1 MVIQGQI
8 SKENHILLTGATG
21 FLGQYLYKYL
31 SDDGYNVI
39 ATSSRDLEGYKKL
52 DITHNLIE
60 LDIDQPIHTII
71 HNAGLIKGSR
81 KDLFLVNAVG
91 TKKIIQLAK
100 KLGVQRLVLISS
112 IDTIVD
118 NDSVNST
125 SYAKSKKEAE
135 EYVMQSEL
143 QYCIIRPSVV
153 FGPDINNFRLLETAI
168 KKLPLFPLPYGGK
181 YIWQPVFVED
191 LAREIVIASTAAKL
205 NNQINLVGPE
215 DIPFSEIVE
224 ILEKYLEVDK
234 VKLNIPSWIMNFI
247 SNIVGMISEDLK
259 NNLFSS
265 FYNKILYDNNITRCP
280 TSLANYYSKK
290 DLTSLYVET
299 L

>member
-21 FLGQYLYKYL
+21 FLGQYLYRYL
-31 SDDGYNVI
+31 CDDGYNVI

-52 DITHNLIE
+52 DITHDLIE

-71 HNAGLIKGSR
+71 HNAGLIKGSGE
-81 KDLFLVNAVG
+81 DLFLVNAVG

-135 EYVMQSEL
+135 EYVIQSEL

-153 FGPDINNFRLLETAI
+153 FGPDINNFGLLETAI

-191 LAREIVIASTAAKL
+191 LAREIVIASTSAKL
-205 NNQINLVGPE
+205 SNQINLVGPE

-234 VKLNIPSWIMNFI
+234 VKLNIPSWVMNFI

-265 FYNKILYDNNITRCP
+265 FDSKILYDNNITRCS
-280 TSLANYYSKK
+280 TSLSKYYSKK
-290 DLTSLYVET
+290 RLTSLYVET